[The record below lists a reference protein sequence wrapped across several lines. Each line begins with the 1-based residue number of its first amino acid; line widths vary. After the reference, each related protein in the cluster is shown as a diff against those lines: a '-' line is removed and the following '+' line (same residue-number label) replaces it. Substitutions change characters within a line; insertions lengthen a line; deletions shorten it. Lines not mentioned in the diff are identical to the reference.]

1 MCDLMKKEPLYTN
14 EPSARSEQQ
23 SRIVVKY
30 AVYMR
35 QEVVAQLNHLSTLV
49 AIQISRQQSVKPFYQ
64 ILNVWQRQQDFSFV
78 LILACHCSTCILLAA
93 VIIILAGSF
102 GANTN
107 NSIYLMLMTK
117 AHRIWLRA
125 NSRL

>member
-1 MCDLMKKEPLYTN
+1 
-14 EPSARSEQQ
+14 
-23 SRIVVKY
+23 
-30 AVYMR
+30 
-35 QEVVAQLNHLSTLV
+35 
-49 AIQISRQQSVKPFYQ
+49 
-64 ILNVWQRQQDFSFV
+64 
-78 LILACHCSTCILLAA
+78 LILACHCYTCILLAA